1 MFNDLPYWYDL
12 TTSSLRYANGL
23 GGFQEAWQIPLRPF
37 ILELVFP
44 LFPHMSRGLRV
55 FKAIRIV
62 LNPLRM
68 VGAARHQSFTKR
80 ENHPFREASI

>member
-12 TTSSLRYANGL
+12 TPSTWRYANGL
-23 GGFQEAWQIPLRPF
+23 RGFQEAWRIPPRPF

-44 LFPHMSRGLRV
+44 LFPHMSRGMRG
-55 FKAIRIV
+55 FKANRIG
-62 LNPLRM
+62 LNPLRV
-68 VGAARHQSFTKR
+68 VGAARHQPFTQR